1 MSSRQ
6 IISTRQMLSSGQ
18 ATFIHFPQLPLELRL
33 VIWSLTLQPRV
44 VEIRYSRLLDTGFKS
59 SSHLPVALQICQESR
74 SRVLDQYPFCFGS
87 KFHPANIRFS
97 FALDTLYIPGAVTW
111 DVNHLRKIL
120 ENLELSSI
128 KHLAISA
135 NVLPSGAVPNETFR
149 AAVKRAVEK
158 FTGLEELL
166 IVFDYAEMN
175 PGMAEAGEISLFD
188 KVPHEFSYFTSRPVQ
203 LPNAAEWRSLGYDL
217 WSVPT
222 CRPVCGWRRPSW
234 LKEPRDEVDF
244 SQRRIS
250 QKAVLVAKG
259 HLTTQDETSC
269 GSLSSMGSASG
280 ALVLCRDYGGD
291 TTVI

>member
-1 MSSRQ
+1 MSEIMSLR
-6 IISTRQMLSSGQ
+6 Q
-18 ATFIHFPQLPLELRL
+18 ATFIHFSQLPLELRL
-33 VIWSLTLQPRV
+33 AIWSLTLRPRV
-44 VEIRYSRLLDTGFKS
+44 VEIRYSRLLNNGFKS
-59 SSHLPVALQICQESR
+59 SSRLPVALQICQESR

-87 KFHPANIRFS
+87 LFHPGNIRFS

-111 DVNHLRKIL
+111 DVNHLLGIL
-120 ENLELSSI
+120 KNLELLSI
-128 KHLAISA
+128 KRLAISA

-175 PGMAEAGEISLFD
+175 PRMAEAGEISLFD

-234 LKEPRDEVDF
+234 LKESRDEVDF

-250 QKAVLVAKG
+250 QKTVSVARG
-259 HLTTQDETSC
+259 HLTNQDETLC
-269 GSLSSMGSASG
+269 GYLPSMESASG
-280 ALVLCRDYGGD
+280 ALVPSRDYGGD

>member
-6 IISTRQMLSSGQ
+6 IISSRRMLPSRQ
-18 ATFIHFPQLPLELRL
+18 ATFIHFPQLPLELHL

-87 KFHPANIRFS
+87 KLHPANIRFS
-97 FALDTLYIPGAVTW
+97 FAVDTLYIPGAVTW
-111 DVNHLRKIL
+111 DINHLLGIL
-120 ENLELSSI
+120 KNLELSSI
-128 KHLAISA
+128 KRLAISA

-175 PGMAEAGEISLFD
+175 PGMAEAGEISFFD
-188 KVPHEFSYFTSRPVQ
+188 KVPPELSYFTSRPVQ
-203 LPNAAEWRSLGYDL
+203 LPNEAEWRSLGYDL
-217 WSVPT
+217 WSVPI
-222 CRPVCGWRRPSW
+222 CRPVCGWRQS
-234 LKEPRDEVDF
+234 RDEVDS

-250 QKAVLVAKG
+250 QKTASVARG
-259 HLTTQDETSC
+259 HLTNQDKTSC
-269 GSLSSMGSASG
+269 GSLSSMGSTSG
-280 ALVLCRDYGGD
+280 APVSSRDYGGD

>member
-1 MSSRQ
+1 
-6 IISTRQMLSSGQ
+6 MLSSRQ
-18 ATFIHFPQLPLELRL
+18 ATFILFPQLPLELRL

-59 SSHLPVALQICQESR
+59 SSHLPVALQVCQESR

-87 KFHPANIRFS
+87 KSHPANIRFS

-120 ENLELSSI
+120 ANLDLSSI
-128 KHLAISA
+128 KYLAISA
-135 NVLPSGAVPNETFR
+135 NVLRSGAVPNETFR
-149 AAVKRAVEK
+149 AAVKKAVEK

-175 PGMAEAGEISLFD
+175 PRIAEAGEISLFN
-188 KVPHEFSYFTSRPVQ
+188 KVPHEFSYFTCRPVR
-203 LPNAAEWRSLGYDL
+203 LPNAAEWRSLGYHL

-234 LKEPRDEVDF
+234 LKESRDEVDF
-244 SQRRIS
+244 SQRSIS
-250 QKAVLVAKG
+250 QKRVSLARG
-259 HLTTQDETSC
+259 HFTNQDETSC
-269 GSLSSMGSASG
+269 GYLSSVESAAG
-280 ALVLCRDYGGD
+280 ALVPSRDYGGD
-291 TTVI
+291 TTAI